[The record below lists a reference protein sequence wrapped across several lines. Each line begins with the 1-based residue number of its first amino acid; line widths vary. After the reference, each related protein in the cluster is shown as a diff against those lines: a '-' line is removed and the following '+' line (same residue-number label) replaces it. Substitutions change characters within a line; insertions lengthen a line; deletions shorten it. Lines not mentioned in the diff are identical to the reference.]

1 MGWLRITYL
10 MLFGYATG
18 HFQTLKLLCTCIGA
32 YLYLVLLF
40 YEFAMQKLQLLHT
53 CKNGIAVRIAL
64 VFNTSPGRSS
74 DLQN

>member
-40 YEFAMQKLQLLHT
+40 YEFAMQKLATAFAYL
-53 CKNGIAVRIAL
+53 
-64 VFNTSPGRSS
+64 
-74 DLQN
+74 